1 LVVEGVG
8 GEDAVDVTRGQEGG
22 EEVIADGSGGFFD
35 GFAGFGD
42 ACGDVDVMEMEGNF
56 EVDAE
61 VFDEL
66 SVSVGFGT
74 AEAVMDVD
82 GGETDA
88 ESVAFGV
95 ICGVESEEESY
106 GVGSAGDG
114 GADAVAGADVFA
126 REGEAGGLGHQTIL
140 AGAPRV

>member
-1 LVVEGVG
+1 
-8 GEDAVDVTRGQEGG
+8 
-22 EEVIADGSGGFFD
+22 
-35 GFAGFGD
+35 
-42 ACGDVDVMEMEGNF
+42 MEMEGNF

-82 GGETDA
+82 SGETDA

-95 ICGVESEEESY
+95 ICGVEGEEEGY

-126 REGEAGGLGHQTIL
+126 REGEAGGLRHQTIL
-140 AGAPRV
+140 AGAQRV